1 MRYYEVCANGP
12 TVVAVTDFSGRMQEK
27 TVLR

>member
-1 MRYYEVCANGP
+1 MRYEVCANGP

-27 TVLR
+27 IVLR